1 MWKDEKAQTSL
12 EYLLVLGGAVATAT
26 VVGLYLKSIPKTT
39 GTQIE
44 EAAGQNP

>member
-26 VVGLYLKSIPKTT
+26 AVGLYLKSIPKTT
-39 GTQIE
+39 GPQIE
-44 EAAGQNP
+44 KAAQKP